1 MANGH
6 HPYGLLKREA
16 LAVSVLAILLL
27 TAGFPVVAAE
37 GASLSSPELP
47 RELYEFA
54 RSQGCVPPAG
64 FYSARPGLEQRP
76 YVYADEQSKPQA
88 AAALWCHERGQ
99 PEGHY
104 TLLFRRG
111 RGSVGQGGCAPVIRG
126 QTYIGGLSLVT
137 GYKSPLS
144 SFSRVGDLSHNGP
157 ADARVSGP
165 VIRSEY
171 DGVAREYYC
180 YRGIWFE
187 RAFD

>member
-1 MANGH
+1 MANAQR
-6 HPYGLLKREA
+6 PCILLKREA
-16 LAVSVLAILLL
+16 LAVSVFAILML
-27 TAGFPVVAAE
+27 TAGSSLAAAE
-37 GASLSSPELP
+37 GANLASRELP
-47 RELYEFA
+47 RELYEFGV
-54 RSQGCVPPAG
+54 SQGCTPPAD
-64 FYSARPGLEQRP
+64 FYSARPGLEQPP
-76 YVYADEQSKPQA
+76 YVYAHTREPKP
-88 AAALWCHERGQ
+88 AAALWCHEQGQ

-111 RGSVGQGGCAPVIRG
+111 RGSVGQGGCAPLIRS
-126 QTYIGGLSLVT
+126 QTYIGGLSLIT

-144 SFSRVGDLSHNGP
+144 SFSRVGDPSHNGP

>member
-1 MANGH
+1 MANGQRACS
-6 HPYGLLKREA
+6 LLKRQA

-27 TAGFPVVAAE
+27 TAGFSLAAAK
-37 GASLSSPELP
+37 GASLASPELP

-54 RSQGCVPPAG
+54 RSHGCVPPAD
-64 FYSARPGLEQRP
+64 FYSARSGLEQAP
-76 YVYADEQSKPQA
+76 YVYADTSEPKA
-88 AAALWCHERGQ
+88 AAALWCHEQEQ
-99 PEGHY
+99 PKGHY

-111 RGSVGQGGCAPVIRG
+111 RGSVGQGSCAPLIRG
-126 QTYIGGLSLVT
+126 QTHIGGLSLVT

-144 SFSRVGDLSHNGP
+144 SFSRVGDLSQNGP

-171 DGVAREYYC
+171 DGVAHEYYC

>member
-54 RSQGCVPPAG
+54 RSQGCVPPAD
-64 FYSARPGLEQRP
+64 FYSARPGIEQQP
-76 YVYADEQSKPQA
+76 YVYAHTSAPKA
-88 AAALWCHERGQ
+88 AAAPWLHDKGQ

-111 RGSVGQGGCAPVIRG
+111 RGSIGQGGCAPLIRG
-126 QTYIGGLSLVT
+126 QTHIGGLSLVT